1 MSMKFQYDC
10 FPCMLRQAVEA
21 VNFLQIEEEHKRNII
36 NETMQ
41 MLTDVDMDLTASEIA
56 ALIHHNIIQRAD
68 GRDPYEMVK
77 KESLQKALEWYLYAK
92 DLIKNSSLPLA
103 TALKLCVAGN
113 VIDFG
118 PSLKFDLHE
127 TIQTVLN
134 EPFAEFA
141 FEEFQRALQ
150 EANSILFLAD
160 NAGETVFDRLLIE
173 EIQRPLTYVV
183 KKDIILND
191 ATMLDAQQTEFPDYV
206 TIKDNGSAIQGT
218 VLSRCSKE
226 FVASFKTA
234 DMIISKGMAN
244 FETLAEEG
252 KRTFFLLKIK
262 CPYVAKISGIPNGSF
277 VLKQGGMLEQLQ

>member
-10 FPCMLRQAVEA
+10 FPCMLRQAIEA
-21 VNFLQIEEEHKRNII
+21 VDFLQIKEEQKRNII
-36 NETMQ
+36 NGTMQ
-41 MLTDVDMDLTASEIA
+41 TLVNVNMELTASEIA
-56 ALIHHNIIQRAD
+56 AIIHQNIIQLAD
-68 GRDPYEMVK
+68 GRDPYKTAK
-77 KESLQKALEWYLYAK
+77 KESLRKAFEWYDYAK
-92 DLIKNSSLPLA
+92 DLIRKSTQPLA

-118 PSLKFDLHE
+118 PSSTFDLHE
-127 TIQTVLN
+127 TIETVLN

-141 FEEFQRALQ
+141 FEEFQRAMQ
-150 EANSILFLAD
+150 EANSIVFLAD

-173 EIQRPLTYVV
+173 EMQRPLTYVV

-191 ATMLDAQQTEFPDYV
+191 ATLLDAQQTDFPDYV

-218 VLSRCSKE
+218 VLSRCSNE
-226 FVASFKTA
+226 FVADFTSA

-252 KRTFFLLKIK
+252 MRTFFLLKIK

-277 VLKQGGMLEQLQ
+277 VLKQGGMLEQQ